1 MNDLFNI
8 MIKTIILKIEQI
20 ENSILN
26 NKPKEEE

>member
-1 MNDLFNI
+1 MNDLVNI

-26 NKPKEEE
+26 NIPKEEE

>member
-1 MNDLFNI
+1 MNDLVNI

>member
-1 MNDLFNI
+1 MNDLVNI
-8 MIKTIILKIEQI
+8 IIKTIILKIEQI

>member
-20 ENSILN
+20 ENSILK